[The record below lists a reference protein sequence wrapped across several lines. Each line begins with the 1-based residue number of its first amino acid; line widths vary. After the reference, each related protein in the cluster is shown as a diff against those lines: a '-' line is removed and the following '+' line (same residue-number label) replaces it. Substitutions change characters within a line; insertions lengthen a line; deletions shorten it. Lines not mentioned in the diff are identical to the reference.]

1 MREVLIY
8 KEQMNPQNF
17 KFFYP
22 SANEHG
28 AMLHIRL
35 Q

>member
-1 MREVLIY
+1 MC

-17 KFFYP
+17 KFFHP

-28 AMLHIRL
+28 AMLQIRL